1 MGARMSQGMGF
12 AGKVASLTTMVG
24 AGLSLLSIALK
35 VHPALETVKHLKEAV
50 DLYTL
55 YIRAPLE
62 RLLTI
67 LVPWPRTWLTSVMVD
82 GLMFWIA
89 FFLAVNLFVYR
100 HERNFLPG
108 HIYRSYCQLGAP
120 GVGSGALCVLPK
132 ILLAFVAAPIVCI
145 VFAITKFRAP
155 SDRLFSAAYI
165 TLEPRT
171 ILNYVLTLV
180 AAVASAI
187 VLSELALRS
196 YP

>member
-1 MGARMSQGMGF
+1 MGRLVQHPPAARADRQHPAGRGRSQLLRRSG
-12 AGKVASLTTMVG
+12 G
-24 AGLSLLSIALK
+24 AGTRRLTQTKRPPRKSGRF
-35 VHPALETVKHLKEAV
+35 TV

-132 ILLAFVAAPIVCI
+132 
-145 VFAITKFRAP
+145 
-155 SDRLFSAAYI
+155 
-165 TLEPRT
+165 
-171 ILNYVLTLV
+171 
-180 AAVASAI
+180 
-187 VLSELALRS
+187 
-196 YP
+196 